1 MMPLLGCFRTDSF
14 LEMHGT
20 TKGLAVATLMWSHI
34 WSATFRLGDMSAAA
48 LVAVPQ
54 NTPERDGL
62 ARIIP
67 HKVGGGNASRAVTRL
82 VVGVQYKSAKV
93 LGKEESFSK
102 HKEFGR
108 HASGKE
114 RSKPSNTE
122 ESSRALSK
130 KIDG

>member
-1 MMPLLGCFRTDSF
+1 MMPLLGRFPTDSF
-14 LEMHGT
+14 LEMHGM

-54 NTPERDGL
+54 NTPERDGS

-67 HKVGGGNASRAVTRL
+67 HKAGSGNASRAVTRL

-93 LGKEESFSK
+93 LGKEESFINIRNSAGTPPEK
-102 HKEFGR
+102 S
-108 HASGKE
+108 A
-114 RSKPSNTE
+114 PSLLTQKRDRE
-122 ESSRALSK
+122 H
-130 KIDG
+130 

>member
-1 MMPLLGCFRTDSF
+1 
-14 LEMHGT
+14 
-20 TKGLAVATLMWSHI
+20 
-34 WSATFRLGDMSAAA
+34 MSAAA

-54 NTPERDGL
+54 NTPERDGS

-67 HKVGGGNASRAVTRL
+67 HKAGSGNASRAVTRL

-93 LGKEESFSK
+93 LGKEESFSNA
-102 HKEFGR
+102 F
-108 HASGKE
+108 GKE